1 MLESVFNKV
10 AALKKTPA
18 QVFSYGIYEIFT
30 NLYFEEM
37 HFYHLR
43 MLLTIPLV
51 LQYDPLS
58 VSAKFCLLSS
68 GMYFSLVLFQSFSFF
83 TPSKRTQK

>member
-1 MLESVFNKV
+1 M
-10 AALKKTPA
+10 
-18 QVFSYGIYEIFT
+18 QVFSRGICEIFKNT
-30 NLYFEEM
+30 YFEEM
-37 HFYHLR
+37 HFYRLR

-68 GMYFSLVLFQSFSFF
+68 GMYFSLVLFQAFRFLRQVRGL
-83 TPSKRTQK
+83 RTCLRPLHQF

>member
-1 MLESVFNKV
+1 M
-10 AALKKTPA
+10 
-18 QVFSYGIYEIFT
+18 FSCGICEIFK

-43 MLLTIPLV
+43 MLLTIPHV

-58 VSAKFCLLSS
+58 VSAKYCLLSS
-68 GMYFSLVLFQSFSFF
+68 GIYFSLVLFQAFCFLRPVKELRISLQQSDIF
-83 TPSKRTQK
+83 